1 MIELH
6 WKVESHFKV
15 KIGGNIFINTP
26 NLIVYREEPLFKM
39 YRSTSDGLLGID
51 FDIYNNSGDKVTTI
65 RKGMIVAGNEK
76 DFSIVK
82 EFDHY
87 TITEKLSGRIICGIK
102 KREEAGEVELD
113 LSVYMYTKNGF
124 LFDATPTGIN
134 VSSNL
139 ISGNIIS
146 GLDVGILIA
155 PADYISRDLTFGIR
169 INTNI

>member
-1 MIELH
+1 MIVMH
-6 WKVESHFKV
+6 WKVESNFKV
-15 KIGGNIFINTP
+15 KVGGNIFINTP

-51 FDIYNNSGDKVTTI
+51 FDIYNNRGDKVATV
-65 RKGMIVAGNEK
+65 RKGMIVVGNEN

-87 TITEKLSGRIICGIK
+87 TITEKLSGRSICGIK
-102 KREEAGEVELD
+102 KRGKAGEVELD

-134 VSSNL
+134 VGGNFL
-139 ISGNIIS
+139 SGNIFI
-146 GLDVGILIA
+146 GKDAGILIA
-155 PADYISRDLTFGIR
+155 PADFNSRDLAFGIR
-169 INTNI
+169 INSNL